1 MEAALA
7 SRDPAQACGGTY
19 VTDRYLRTAYG
30 GRRGCLQA
38 QSPGSAAT
46 SLASLSAHI
55 RGAKATATA
64 VPVGGPNDGAKITAS
79 LVRERGV
86 WKVDAVHAN
95 VPVGP

>member
-7 SRDPAQACGGTY
+7 SRDPEQACGGTY
-19 VTDRYLRTAYG
+19 VTDRYLRAAYG

-38 QSPGSAAT
+38 QSPGSAAK

-55 RGAKATATA
+55 HGATATATA
-64 VPVGGPNDGAKITAS
+64 VPVGGPSNGAKVTAK
-79 LVRERGV
+79 LVREGGV